1 MTKIDTITILPNIFS
16 GTPRVRGARASG
28 APLSPIIKKICL
40 SVHPRNFRTHVSV
53 RPSDR
58 PSAPQGNQCE
68 ISNFLASVSAC
79 NLI

>member
-1 MTKIDTITILPNIFS
+1 MTKIDTITDYIFS
-16 GTPRVRGARASG
+16 KAPRVRGARASR
-28 APLSPIIKKICL
+28 APLSPIIKKIWL
-40 SVHPRNFRTHVSV
+40 SVHPRNFGSHVSV

-68 ISNFLASVSAC
+68 ISNFLASARAC